1 MTEPRLL
8 TEEETSKIERSF
20 LEIKAIISKANVG
33 RSEVFQ
39 IISDSSQEEVSI
51 LLAKL
56 HDLRKAAEERAT
68 HNIFEIASTAKA
80 SHQFSPQGM
89 PSCMGDL
96 YDNEISAE
104 HIAVC
109 RTFSEIDQMINILA
123 EISGVPADSC
133 AGHTVADA
141 QFWPES

>member
-8 TEEETSKIERSF
+8 TEEETSKIERTF
-20 LEIKAIISKANVG
+20 LKVEAIIGKANVG
-33 RSEVFQ
+33 QSEVLQ
-39 IISDSSQEEVSI
+39 IIADLSQEEIII
-51 LLAKL
+51 LIAKL
-56 HDLRKAAEERAT
+56 HDLKKAAEERAARNT
-68 HNIFEIASTAKA
+68 SEIGSTTKA
-80 SHQFSPQGM
+80 SRQFSPQGM
-89 PSCMGDL
+89 PSCMGDF
-96 YDNEISAE
+96 YDNEVSAV

-109 RTFSEIDQMINILA
+109 RTFSEIDQMINILT